1 MKVVLVSSRISS
13 AMRLIPSFS
22 ALPLCAALLGFAP
35 LRAQTPPATTPPA
48 AGTPGAPAATPAGTP
63 TTAAATTA
71 APTTALATGD
81 ARSGRASWTADRR
94 NFVVGDIITVLIDDY
109 TVSTAVKE
117 NSASDS
123 RTRGLSATVH
133 MPAGSKGGGIDSRN
147 SADQQ
152 QRGSAKRE
160 NRFQNEL
167 SVRIIALGANGL
179 LQVKGQKKIDVD
191 KAQQDIVFTGWLRA
205 QDITTQNT
213 VESSRVAD
221 AQIGYASPGP
231 LGTPKQSMLGKLLGA
246 LWP

>member
-1 MKVVLVSSRISS
+1 
-13 AMRLIPSFS
+13 MRLIPSLS
-22 ALPLCAALLGFAP
+22 ALLLCAAPLGIAP
-35 LRAQTPPATTPPA
+35 LRIAPLGAQTPPTTTPPV
-48 AGTPGAPAATPAGTP
+48 AGTPSAAAIAPAGTP
-63 TTAAATTA
+63 SPAAATAA
-71 APTTALATGD
+71 APTTAIAS
-81 ARSGRASWTADRR
+81 AAPSPRASWTADRR
-94 NFVVGDIITVLIDDY
+94 NFAVGDIITVLIDDY

-160 NRFQNEL
+160 NRFQNEM
-167 SVRIIALGANGL
+167 SVRIVALGANGL

-231 LGTPKQSMLGKLLGA
+231 LATPKQSMLGKLLGA

>member
-1 MKVVLVSSRISS
+1 MTVLAFSSRISP
-13 AMRLIPSFS
+13 AMRLTLSLG
-22 ALPLCAALLGFAP
+22 ALLLCAAPLGIAP
-35 LRAQTPPATTPPA
+35 LGAQTPPTTTPPA
-48 AGTPGAPAATPAGTP
+48 TGTPSAPAAAPAGAPATAT
-63 TTAAATTA
+63 ATTA
-71 APTTALATGD
+71 APTTAIATSA
-81 ARSGRASWTADRR
+81 ARSGRESWTADRR
-94 NFVVGDIITVLIDDY
+94 DFAVGDIITVLIDDY
-109 TVSTAVKE
+109 TVSTAIKE

-147 SADQQ
+147 TADQQ

-160 NRFQNEL
+160 NRFQNEM
-167 SVRIIALGANGL
+167 SVRIVALGANGL

-231 LGTPKQSMLGKLLGA
+231 LATPKQSMLGKLLGA